1 MLDPKDELDYVKL
14 IRKIKEDNV
23 KVAFDY
29 QSELKND
36 ERSEEE
42 KLYELPD
49 GNIITLSKELVHAP
63 AEQLFTNIGNDKSL
77 TEMIETSLERCNED
91 LRQEVMKN
99 AIFCG
104 GSSMIKG
111 LEDRVHK

>member
-23 KVAFDY
+23 RVAFDY

-49 GNIITLSKELVHAP
+49 GNIINLTKELVHSP
-63 AEQLFTNIGNDKSL
+63 AELIFTNIGPNKSL
-77 TEMIETSLERCNED
+77 T
-91 LRQEVMKN
+91 
-99 AIFCG
+99 
-104 GSSMIKG
+104 
-111 LEDRVHK
+111 